1 MGAVSRQPLR
11 CAHTR
16 TEKAVF
22 RKPSAAPGV
31 SIRMRIDNFQRTS
44 FELHQVRHAP
54 WLLAGLVLLAAL
66 SVTWVL
72 YEAARQETLES
83 HRSEFQSRARDL
95 GQRLEQRMGTYE
107 QVLRGAQ
114 GLYFSS
120 QQVSRWEFAEYIRAL
135 RLEENY
141 PGVLGIGVAD
151 MFPASLLPAHEA
163 QMQTEGF
170 PEYHVW
176 PAGERPLY
184 TAITRIEPFEG
195 VNRNALGF
203 DMFSEPVRRAAME
216 QARDTGRAALS
227 GKVTLVQ
234 ETHDSTQPGML
245 MYLPLYRQWM
255 PTSTLE
261 ERRASFMG
269 WVYAPFRMNDLMAG
283 LGATRPGEFAIKLF
297 DGESLAPANTLFN
310 SDQGAPPRQSL
321 MRNVE
326 LLNVA
331 GHPWTLVVDSRPAFE
346 AEATSGKP
354 VYTAVAGIALSL
366 LLSLL
371 IFLLASGRVRAVHL
385 ANNMTRELRNARD
398 ELEVRV
404 KERTADLQASN
415 EKLSRNIS
423 ERASIEADLR
433 ASRERLAS
441 VFDAVKDG
449 LVVQS
454 RNGSFVELN
463 RSAENILGLKSNQ
476 VPAGH
481 SLSDFVETVH
491 EDGTS
496 FNPEL
501 HPARVSVETHKP
513 QRDVVMGLIRPDGSQ
528 RWVSINTELLFDSQG
543 EVDLVVSN
551 FSDITDKKASEELIW
566 HQANYDALTG
576 LPNRRLFQEHLET
589 EMKKSERS
597 NQPLAL
603 MFLDLDHFKDVN
615 DTLGHDIGD
624 VLLKEAARRLRSCVR
639 ASDTVARLGG
649 DEFTIILSE
658 LDSLSSIAVVAQNI
672 LQRMSEPFQL
682 GIDSAYVGASIGIT
696 LFPQDA
702 TDVEALLKNADQAM
716 YSAKNQGRNRYRY
729 FTESMQQATATR
741 MWVANELRTALAR
754 GQFQLFL
761 QPIVDLVDGK
771 VSKAEALIRWRHP
784 SRGYI
789 DPSVFIPIAEETG
802 VIVEIGD
809 WVFQEVAAQLQRWR
823 AQHREALQISI
834 NRSPVQFRTRSGGGS
849 WADFLRRIG
858 LPGSAIAVEITE
870 GLLMDPNAMV
880 IDQLAELRDAGI
892 QVSLDDFG
900 TGYSAMSYLKKFD
913 IDNLKIDQSFIRNL
927 REDSEDMALCKAI
940 IVMAH
945 ELNIKVI
952 AEGVE
957 TEEQRQL
964 LAGVGCDYAQGYLFS
979 RPVPAGEFMR

>member
-1 MGAVSRQPLR
+1 
-11 CAHTR
+11 
-16 TEKAVF
+16 
-22 RKPSAAPGV
+22 
-31 SIRMRIDNFQRTS
+31 
-44 FELHQVRHAP
+44 VRHAP

-66 SVTWVL
+66 SVTWAL
-72 YEAARQETLES
+72 YEAARSETVET
-83 HRSEFQSRARDL
+83 HRTEFQSRARDL
-95 GQRLEQRMGTYE
+95 AQRLEQRMGTYE

-114 GLYFSS
+114 GLYFAS
-120 QQVSRWEFAEYIRAL
+120 QQVSRWEFADYIRSL

-151 MFPASLLPAHEA
+151 LVPATMLLAHET
-163 QMQTEGF
+163 QIQTEGF
-170 PEYHVW
+170 PDYHVW
-176 PAGERPLY
+176 PVGDRPVFS
-184 TAITRIEPFEG
+184 AITRIEPFDG
-195 VNRNALGF
+195 MNRQALGF
-203 DMFSEPVRRAAME
+203 DMLSDPDRRAAME

-234 ETHDSTQPGML
+234 ETAGSGEPGML

-255 PTSTLE
+255 STSTLE
-261 ERRASFMG
+261 QRREAFIG
-269 WVYAPFRMNDLMAG
+269 WVYSPFRMNDLMAG
-283 LGATRPGEFAIKLF
+283 MGAANPGDYTIKLF
-297 DGESLAPANTLFN
+297 DGESVAPANKLFD
-310 SDQGAPPRQSL
+310 SEVRAAPRQPL
-321 MRNVE
+321 MRSVE
-326 LLNVA
+326 MLNIA
-331 GHPWTLVVDSRPAFE
+331 GHTWTLEVDSRPQFE
-346 AEATSGKP
+346 AEVTSGKP
-354 VYTAVAGIALSL
+354 VYTLTAGIALSF

-371 IFLLASGRVRAVHL
+371 IFLLASGRVRAVGL
-385 ANNMTRELRNARD
+385 ASIMTVELRRARD
-398 ELEVRV
+398 ELEARV
-404 KERTADLQASN
+404 KERTGDLQSSN
-415 EKLSRNIS
+415 ELLSRQIS
-423 ERASIEADLR
+423 ERGKIERDLR

-463 RSAENILGLKSNQ
+463 RAAENILGLSSGH
-476 VPAGH
+476 VPSGR
-481 SLSDFVETVH
+481 SLADFVTTVH
-491 EDGTS
+491 EDGTA
-496 FNPEL
+496 FDPAL
-501 HPARVSVETHKP
+501 HPARVSVETQKP
-513 QRDVVMGLIRPDGSQ
+513 QRDVVMGLVRADGSQ
-528 RWVSINTELLFDSQG
+528 RWVSINTELLFDPRG

-624 VLLKEAARRLRSCVR
+624 VLLKEAAHRLRSCVR

-658 LDSLSSIAVVAQNI
+658 LDSLSSIAIVAQNI

-702 TDVEALLKNADQAM
+702 RDVEALLKNADQAM

-741 MWVANELRTALAR
+741 MWMANELRTALAR

-761 QPIVDLVDGK
+761 QPIVDLASGK
-771 VSKAEALIRWRHP
+771 ISKAEALIRWRHP
-784 SRGYI
+784 NRGYI

-823 AQHREALQISI
+823 EQQKEELQISI
-834 NRSPVQFRTRSGGGS
+834 NRSPVQFRTRSGPGS
-849 WADFLRRIG
+849 SWTEFLHRIG

-870 GLLMDPNAMV
+870 GLLLEPNAMV
-880 IDQLAELRDAGI
+880 VDQLAELRDAGV

-900 TGYSAMSYLKKFD
+900 TGYSALSYLKKFD

-927 REDSEDMALCKAI
+927 HAESEDMALCKAI

-957 TEEQRQL
+957 TEEQRAL
-964 LAGVGCDYAQGYLFS
+964 LANVGCDFAQGYLFS
-979 RPVPAGEFMR
+979 RPVPAGDFEH

>member
-1 MGAVSRQPLR
+1 M
-11 CAHTR
+11 
-16 TEKAVF
+16 
-22 RKPSAAPGV
+22 
-31 SIRMRIDNFQRTS
+31 
-44 FELHQVRHAP
+44 RHAP

-66 SVTWVL
+66 SVTWAL
-72 YEAARQETLES
+72 YEAARSETVET
-83 HRSEFQSRARDL
+83 HRTEFQSRARDL
-95 GQRLEQRMGTYE
+95 AQRLEQRMGTYE

-114 GLYFSS
+114 GLYFAS
-120 QQVSRWEFAEYIRAL
+120 QQVSRWEFADYIRSL

-151 MFPASLLPAHEA
+151 LVPATMLLAHEK
-163 QMQTEGF
+163 QIQTEGF
-170 PEYHVW
+170 PDYHVW
-176 PAGERPLY
+176 PVGDRPVFS
-184 TAITRIEPFEG
+184 AITRIEPFDG
-195 VNRNALGF
+195 MNRQALGF
-203 DMFSEPVRRAAME
+203 DMLSSPERRAAME

-234 ETHDSTQPGML
+234 ETAGSREPGML

-255 PTSTLE
+255 ATSTLE
-261 ERRASFMG
+261 QRRDAFVG
-269 WVYAPFRMNDLMAG
+269 WVYSPFRMNDLMAG
-283 LGATRPGEFAIKLF
+283 MGAANPGDYTIKLF
-297 DGESLAPANTLFN
+297 DGESVAPANKLFDSEAN
-310 SDQGAPPRQSL
+310 AAPRQPL
-321 MRNVE
+321 MRSVE
-326 LLNVA
+326 MLNIA
-331 GHPWTLVVDSRPAFE
+331 GHTWTLEVDSRPQFE
-346 AEATSGKP
+346 AEVTSGKP
-354 VYTAVAGIALSL
+354 VYTLTAGIALSF

-371 IFLLASGRVRAVHL
+371 IFLLASGRVRAVAL
-385 ANNMTRELRNARD
+385 ANSMTVELRRARD
-398 ELEVRV
+398 ELEARV
-404 KERTADLQASN
+404 KERTGDLQSSN
-415 EKLSRNIS
+415 ELLSRQIS
-423 ERASIEADLR
+423 ERGKIERDLR

-463 RSAENILGLKSNQ
+463 RAAENILGLTSGH
-476 VPAGH
+476 VPNGR
-481 SLSDFVETVH
+481 SLADFVKTVH
-491 EDGTS
+491 EDGTE
-496 FNPEL
+496 FDPAL
-501 HPARVSVETHKP
+501 HPARVSVESQKP
-513 QRDVVMGLIRPDGSQ
+513 QRDVVMGLIRADGTQ
-528 RWVSINTELLFDSQG
+528 RWVSINTELLFDPRG

-597 NQPLAL
+597 NLPLAL

-624 VLLKEAARRLRSCVR
+624 VLLKEAAHRLRSCVR

-658 LDSLSSIAVVAQNI
+658 LDSLSSIAIVAQNI

-702 TDVEALLKNADQAM
+702 RDVEALLKNADQAM

-741 MWVANELRTALAR
+741 MWMANELRTALAR

-761 QPIVDLVDGK
+761 QPIVDLATGK
-771 VSKAEALIRWRHP
+771 ISKAEALIRWRHP
-784 SRGYI
+784 NRGYI

-809 WVFQEVAAQLQRWR
+809 WVFQEVAKQLQRWR
-823 AQHREALQISI
+823 QQHKEALQISI
-834 NRSPVQFRTRSGGGS
+834 NRSPVQFRTRSGSGSS
-849 WADFLRRIG
+849 WAEFLRRIG

-870 GLLMDPNAMV
+870 GLLLEPNAMV
-880 IDQLAELRDAGI
+880 VDQLAELRDAGV

-900 TGYSAMSYLKKFD
+900 TGYSALSYLKKFD

-927 REDSEDMALCKAI
+927 HAESEDMALCKAI

-957 TEEQRQL
+957 TEEQREL
-964 LAGVGCDYAQGYLFS
+964 LANVGCDFAQGYLFS
-979 RPVPAGEFMR
+979 RPVPAGDFVH